1 MSKLVKKVRA
11 FRKRRQLDRDLDDE
25 LRLHLEM
32 KAEAM
37 GDRVSAQ
44 RRFGNTMRLKEACR
58 DLWAF
63 SRLESWWQD
72 IRYAVRVL
80 AKTPGFTLIAVIAL
94 ALGIGA
100 DTGIFTIANGA
111 FSWNMGLDHI
121 NRIVHVTLT
130 DAARSG
136 DFGVS
141 YPDFRD
147 LRSQTKSLAGLA
159 AYQMVPVNLSDKRTL
174 PDRFWCVEMSANGF
188 AVSEQK
194 PLLGRT
200 FTKDDEQPGAT
211 PVVELSYHV
220 WQDRYGKDPNILNKT
235 IRVDEV
241 PTTVV
246 GVMPPGKRFPE
257 ETDLWT
263 PLIPTAQMERRSERT
278 VTLFGRMAN
287 GVTMAGART
296 EMSTIADRLAKENPE
311 TNKGLTASVQTIAE
325 LTGVYNARPLFVA
338 LWFAV
343 GFVLLIAC
351 ADVANMLLARGAGR
365 VREISIRVAIGAGR
379 ARIVRQLLIESV
391 ILAIAGGFVGWLV
404 ALAYLRGFDAATSS
418 VAKPV
423 WLVLSMDGTAFA
435 YLAVISIGTGIIF
448 GLAPAIRLAR
458 MDVHNAIKDG
468 GQGIARGPRLVSASN
483 LLIMLEMALCVVLLT
498 GAGLM
503 IHSTV
508 NLYDTPV
515 GASTSGVLTANLNL
529 PEAKY
534 PLPQD
539 EIRFHRTLQH
549 SMNALPGVAATGI
562 VSHLPFGGWLSF
574 PYDFEGVAPDP
585 DLSPNL
591 AAIVAS
597 PGYFDVL
604 RVRPRRG
611 RTFKETDTSTN
622 VPVVVI
628 NETLANRF
636 WPRQNALGKRIRLL
650 IGRVPQPWLTVIGVI
665 PDILQDF
672 RHPLE
677 HEAIIY
683 LPYAQQP
690 ERQVFLIS
698 LTRVPPR
705 ALAEALR
712 REVQRL
718 DPNLAVYDVQTLESR
733 ISEHRVSTAILAG
746 MSTVFAAIALVLA
759 CVGMYAVIAHSVSQ
773 RTQEIGIRVAVGG
786 SRRDI
791 VRLVYAQA
799 MQPLFVGMSMGLPV
813 ALIVARVLQTVL
825 VGVSPNDPVT
835 LFLGFSALLVAG
847 VAGCAIP
854 AWRAVRVDPI
864 VALRYQ

>member
-1 MSKLVKKVRA
+1 MSKLSKKIRA
-11 FRKRRQLDRDLDDE
+11 FRARHQLDRDLDDE
-25 LRLHLEM
+25 LRFHMEM
-32 KAEAM
+32 KAAALANPV
-37 GDRVSAQ
+37 GAQ
-44 RRFGNTMRLKEACR
+44 RRFGNTTRLKEACR

-63 SRLESWWQD
+63 SRAESWWQD
-72 IRYAVRVL
+72 VRYAVRML

-121 NRIVHVTLT
+121 DRIVHVTMT
-130 DAARSG
+130 NAERSS

-159 AYQMVPVNLSDKRTL
+159 AYQMFPVNLSDKRTL
-174 PDRFWCVEMSANGF
+174 PDRYWCVKMSANGF

-200 FTKDDEQPGAT
+200 FTNDDEQRGAA
-211 PVVELSYHV
+211 PVVELTYHV
-220 WQDRYGKDPNILNKT
+220 WQDRYGKDRNIVNRT
-235 IRVDEV
+235 IRVDDV
-241 PTTVV
+241 PTTVI

-257 ETDLWT
+257 ETDLWM
-263 PLIPTAQMERRSERT
+263 PLIPTAQMERRSARS
-278 VTLFGRMAN
+278 VTLFGRTAN
-287 GVTMAGART
+287 GVSTAAART
-296 EMSTIADRLAKENPE
+296 ELSAIADRLAKENPE
-311 TNKGLTASVQTIAE
+311 TNKGLTAGVQTIAE

-365 VREISIRVAIGAGR
+365 FREISIRVAIGAGR
-379 ARIVRQLLIESV
+379 ARIIRQLLIESV
-391 ILAIAGGFVGWLV
+391 LLAMAGGFVGWLV

-418 VAKPV
+418 IAKPV
-423 WLVLSMDGTAFA
+423 WLVLSMDKTAFA
-435 YLAVISIGTGIIF
+435 YLAVISIVTGILF

-458 MDVHNAIKDG
+458 VDVHNAIKDG
-468 GQGIARGPRLVSASN
+468 GQGIARGPSLVSASN
-483 LLIMLEMALCVVLLT
+483 LLVMLEMALCVVLLT

-508 NLYDTPV
+508 NLYDAPL
-515 GASTSGVLTANLNL
+515 GASTSNVLTAHVNL

-534 PLPQD
+534 PLTQD
-539 EIRFHRTLQH
+539 EVRFHRTLQH
-549 SMNALPGVAATGI
+549 SMNGLPGVAGTGI
-562 VSHLPFGGWLSF
+562 VSHLPFGGWLTF

-591 AAIVAS
+591 AAVVAS

-611 RTFKETDTSTN
+611 RTFTETDASTG
-622 VPVVVI
+622 VPVVVV
-628 NETLANRF
+628 NETLANSL
-636 WPRQNALGKRIRLL
+636 WPHKNPLGKRIRLL
-650 IGRVPQPWLTVIGVI
+650 IDRVPQPWLIVVGVI

-677 HEAIIY
+677 HEPIIY
-683 LPYAQQP
+683 LPYAQHP
-690 ERQVFLIS
+690 ERQVFLLS

-705 ALAEALR
+705 TLAEALR

-718 DPNLAVYDVQTLESR
+718 DPNLAVYDIQTLEGR
-733 ISEHRVSTAILAG
+733 IAEHRVSTAILAE
-746 MSTVFAAIALVLA
+746 MFSVFAAIALVLA

-773 RTQEIGIRVAVGG
+773 RTQEIGIRMAVGG

-791 VRLVYAQA
+791 VRLVYSQA
-799 MQPLFVGMSMGLPV
+799 MQPLFVGMALGLPV
-813 ALIVARVLQTVL
+813 ALILARVLQTVL
-825 VGVSPNDPVT
+825 VGVSPNDPFA
-835 LFLGFSALLVAG
+835 LILGFLALFAAG

-864 VALRYQ
+864 VALRYE